1 MSILLP
7 SPHITSCIFDKSSA
21 SIMNIFWG
29 FIFALLGSV
38 PIILNRGEEEKS
50 SFYLL
55 SILVP
60 LGLYAI
66 VWGFVSFGFRAVNNE
81 DIPTYDKV
89 LLLLKNS
96 LFFPF
101 VFLLSPL
108 VALVVSF
115 RAIFR
120 HNDVF
125 WRVLTEYKFI
135 ECFIETST
143 QLCLQLYILMKDYPH
158 PPTVLQTLSVTSATL
173 CVAIPAMEK
182 YLQHKPYTFKNYF
195 KFYPIFT
202 FNTVFRILT
211 WSIIFYLFYFFYG
224 VVTLLCY
231 MGFLAF
237 TNLFLVKVRF
247 PKMVEDEDA
256 WNDYKSQLG
265 EMAVQSFLAIPNL
278 QDTPAAR
285 FCRKFSFYASLFFN
299 LSILLII
306 VILCNLGV
314 HLEFDCRPVFGTGQS
329 SDCKHN
335 TADIDIKNFNT
346 YCLVVMSIG
355 VFSLMLDMILKD
367 SAVFNAPESSSHLS
381 NPDKTSKNS
390 NGNQL

>member
-1 MSILLP
+1 
-7 SPHITSCIFDKSSA
+7 
-21 SIMNIFWG
+21 MNIVWG
-29 FIFALLGSV
+29 FIFALIGSV
-38 PIILNRGEEEKS
+38 PIILNQGNEEKS
-50 SFYLL
+50 RFYLL

-60 LGLYAI
+60 LGLYSV
-66 VWGFVSFGFRAVNNE
+66 VWGLVSFGFAAVENE
-81 DIPTYDKV
+81 DIPTCDKI
-89 LLLLKNS
+89 LLWTKTTLI
-96 LFFPF
+96 FPF
-101 VFLLSPL
+101 VYLLSPIVSL
-108 VALVVSF
+108 VINF
-115 RAIFR
+115 RAIFP
-120 HNDVF
+120 HNDAF
-125 WRVLTEYKFI
+125 WRILMDCKFI
-135 ECFIETST
+135 ECFNECST
-143 QLCLQLYILMKDYPH
+143 QLCLQIFIIMKDYPQPGTQTH
-158 PPTVLQTLSVTSATL
+158 FKILQILSVTSAILT
-173 CVAIPAMEK
+173 VAIPAMEK

-355 VFSLMLDMILKD
+355 AFSLMLDMILKD

>member
-1 MSILLP
+1 
-7 SPHITSCIFDKSSA
+7 
-21 SIMNIFWG
+21 MNIFWG

-143 QLCLQLYILMKDYPH
+143 QLCLQVYILMKDYPH

-195 KFYPIFT
+195 KFYPIFAS
-202 FNTVFRILT
+202 NILFRIFT
-211 WSIIFYLFYFFYG
+211 WSIIFFYFYFFYG
-224 VVTLLCY
+224 VVILVCY
-231 MGFLAF
+231 MGLLASI
-237 TNLFLVKVRF
+237 NLFLVKVIF
-247 PKMVEDEDA
+247 AKDEKA
-256 WNDYKSQLG
+256 WSDYKSQVG
-265 EMAVQSFLAIPNL
+265 EMTVQSFLTISNL
-278 QDTPAAR
+278 QETPAAI

-299 LSILLII
+299 FSILLILL
-306 VILCNLGV
+306 ILCNLGV
-314 HLEFDCRPVFGTGQS
+314 EIEFDCRPVFG
-329 SDCKHN
+329 DCQAVPLKQE
-335 TADIDIKNFNT
+335 DILKDIKVFNT
-346 YCLVVMSIG
+346 ICLVVMSMG
-355 VFSLMLDMILKD
+355 ALSLMLDMVHKRIC
-367 SAVFNAPESSSHLS
+367 SAVFNVPAPEKPCEKPNEKIELEMMLS
-381 NPDKTSKNS
+381 TKIEIAARV
-390 NGNQL
+390 

>member
-1 MSILLP
+1 
-7 SPHITSCIFDKSSA
+7 
-21 SIMNIFWG
+21 MNIFWG

-38 PIILNRGEEEKS
+38 QIILNRGEEEKS

-101 VFLLSPL
+101 VFFLSPL

-143 QLCLQLYILMKDYPH
+143 QLCLQVYILMKD
-158 PPTVLQTLSVTSATL
+158 
-173 CVAIPAMEK
+173 
-182 YLQHKPYTFKNYF
+182 
-195 KFYPIFT
+195 
-202 FNTVFRILT
+202 
-211 WSIIFYLFYFFYG
+211 
-224 VVTLLCY
+224 
-231 MGFLAF
+231 
-237 TNLFLVKVRF
+237 
-247 PKMVEDEDA
+247 
-256 WNDYKSQLG
+256 
-265 EMAVQSFLAIPNL
+265 
-278 QDTPAAR
+278 
-285 FCRKFSFYASLFFN
+285 
-299 LSILLII
+299 
-306 VILCNLGV
+306 
-314 HLEFDCRPVFGTGQS
+314 
-329 SDCKHN
+329 
-335 TADIDIKNFNT
+335 
-346 YCLVVMSIG
+346 
-355 VFSLMLDMILKD
+355 
-367 SAVFNAPESSSHLS
+367 
-381 NPDKTSKNS
+381 
-390 NGNQL
+390 